1 MANFKNIS
9 FIFLLRF
16 GHVIIDIYWMF
27 SLEYWSYMTFL
38 CFLMITIERWLPTIE
53 TVSYHFL
60 CSFFVLCCKSFIS
73 SLIPIRFI
81 FTCTISFFLTYGLWV
96 AKEIFIGIIRYL
108 TKTTHN
114 TNYLYDLF
122 SLYRMILYL
131 SFKNFRKSTIII
143 NFLFIWHVSQI
154 ILVHIKL
161 HCPTIFLMILEK
173 LQGKC

>member
-27 SLEYWSYMTFL
+27 NLEYWSYMTFL

-60 CSFFVLCCKSFIS
+60 CSFFVLRCKSFIS
-73 SLIPIRFI
+73 FLIPII

-122 SLYRMILYL
+122 IKISFFILL
-131 SFKNFRKSTIII
+131 VSNDSVLII
-143 NFLFIWHVSQI
+143 Q
-154 ILVHIKL
+154 
-161 HCPTIFLMILEK
+161 K
-173 LQGKC
+173 LQKKYNYYQFPIYLTCFPNNFSSH